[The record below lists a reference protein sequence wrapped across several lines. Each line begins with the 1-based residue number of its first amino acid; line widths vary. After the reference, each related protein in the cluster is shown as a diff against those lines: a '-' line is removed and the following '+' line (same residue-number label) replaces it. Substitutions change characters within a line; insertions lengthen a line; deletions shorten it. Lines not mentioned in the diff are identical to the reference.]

1 MPFNIESHFLLVLEY
16 LLTHERKSFFETFE
30 IDSESKLSEI
40 IPDPSIQHIWKS
52 AHIVCR
58 AFETNLIAI
67 KGN

>member
-16 LLTHERKSFFETFE
+16 LLSHERTHFFETF
-30 IDSESKLSEI
+30 DVQSEQGLQDLI
-40 IPDPSIQHIWKS
+40 TDPSIQHVWKS

-58 AFETNLIAI
+58 AYESNLITI